1 MNRLGSWTLL
11 GVAALGLLAGCATS
25 TTGVSFKTRSSGDFN
40 GQSARRLMGE
50 AQATRNGGNPIAAI
64 PQFHELIARYPGS
77 KEATEAHYLLGITYY
92 EIEGYRDAIEELN
105 RYLAAAPAGPHA
117 DESRALAER
126 LSEEY
131 RKRFPTPQELDAE
144 ITLLQE
150 KLAADP
156 ASEAL
161 QKGLADRLW
170 LRGRYEEAARMY
182 LEMAA
187 RDEAF
192 KRDPVFTRRIDLRP
206 DGSHVLLTPEEIV
219 RREVDRQPIAV
230 TNLTSFRSGRDR
242 RTQVPRYFVVTG
254 QAINRSQNKLT
265 GVEINVTIYG
275 FGARVYDTKQ
285 FRIGEMYPGE
295 TRAFSLRFSNFRE
308 LNSIDRYDYSV
319 RFRR

>member
-1 MNRLGSWTLL
+1 MN
-11 GVAALGLLAGCATS
+11 ALGLWPLLSLVAIGVLAGCTTS
-25 TTGVSFKTRSSGDFN
+25 STGASYNSPSSSAFS

-50 AQATRNGGNPIAAI
+50 AKSTRDGGNPIAAI

-77 KEATEAHYLLGITYY
+77 DQATEAHYLLGLTYY

-105 RYLAAAPAGPHA
+105 RYLAAAPAGPYA
-117 DESRALAER
+117 EESRALADR
-126 LSEEY
+126 LSKEN
-131 RKRFPTPQELDAE
+131 RKRFPTSEELDAE
-144 ITLLQE
+144 ILLLRE
-150 KLAADP
+150 KSAADP
-156 ASEAL
+156 SSKAV
-161 QKGLADRLW
+161 QKDLADRLW
-170 LRGRYEEAARMY
+170 LRGRYEEAAQMY
-182 LEMAA
+182 LDMAA

-192 KRDPVFTRRIDLRP
+192 KQDPIFTRRIELRP

-219 RREVDRQPIAV
+219 RREVYRQPIAV

-242 RTQVPRYFVVTG
+242 RTQVPNYFVVTG
-254 QAINRSQNKLT
+254 QAINRSQNKLS
-265 GVEINVTIYG
+265 GVEIGITIYG
-275 FGARVYDTKQ
+275 FGAQVYDTKQ